1 MIGDVMK
8 KIVNGKIKFLIVL
21 VIFISISFMT
31 IGYSA
36 LSTNLLIS
44 GNTQVKPG
52 GKIYISSI
60 RLVETNDA
68 SETYNA
74 TITDS
79 TTNISMSVPSAN
91 STFTYEVTITNTTDQ
106 YYYLSKINELI
117 NNSEGI
123 YFLMD
128 LYLYDDFAPN
138 SETTFKIIYNGT
150 KVPIDSELKLNL
162 EYIFSEGNRYSD
174 PTLNG
179 ADPVLIDGLIPI
191 VYSDSLKK
199 WVKADV
205 INQAWYK
212 YDDLQWANATS
223 VISSKKDY
231 YVNAEPGTVVE
242 MNDMTSMVIW
252 IPRYSYTL
260 KEAYGY
266 SLAGGSNPSILTPGA
281 FDIKFG
287 NTNMLD
293 TGTASY
299 TGGVATNYYTS
310 PAFCWGNSCDNPT
323 TRSNSENIELP
334 GFWVAKFE
342 ASKVGNILYSKPNMS
357 PMTNISIAATFN
369 YVQTLMNGMNGYHNY
384 GYVGYVDAHLMKNT
398 EWGAMAY
405 LAQSKYGKYGNSN
418 YIGVNKEIYPN
429 NCINYTTGIGG
440 NNPHAGSTTSTCTTN
455 TYDTYYGM
463 GASTTG
469 NIYGVYDT
477 VGGTFDRVMGT
488 VLTSSGAF
496 FTDKSGFTSMPEGRY
511 INVYPAGNYGVNTTP
526 SIKGDALTDTLGFYQ
541 DRGVTS
547 EYLVNSWFY
556 RGGSLWSN
564 ATYINGIFS
573 YTTYSG
579 ISDPNHSSRY
589 TITIY

>member
-1 MIGDVMK
+1 MKEIYNKKFKFIFMIM
-8 KIVNGKIKFLIVL
+8 L
-21 VIFISISFMT
+21 FISVSLMS

-36 LSTNLLIS
+36 LNTNLTIS
-44 GNTQVKPG
+44 GNAEVRVG
-52 GKIYISSI
+52 GTIFISDIKLIDISNA
-60 RLVETNDA
+60 T
-68 SETYNA
+68 ETYNA
-74 TITDS
+74 TFTDS
-79 TTNISMSVPSAN
+79 TTNVSVNVPSSN
-91 STFTYEVTITNTTDQ
+91 STFTYEVTISNTTDQ
-106 YYYLSKINELI
+106 YYYLSKINELV
-117 NNSEGI
+117 NNSEGM

-138 SETTFKIIYNGT
+138 SNTKFKIVYNGT
-150 KVPIDSELKLNL
+150 NTPANSELKLNL
-162 EYIFSEGNRYSD
+162 EYIFTQGNRYTD
-174 PTLNG
+174 PLLNG

-191 VYSDSLKK
+191 IYDDSINK
-199 WVKADV
+199 WIKADV
-205 INQAWYK
+205 INQQWYD
-212 YDDLQWANATS
+212 YNNLQWANATS
-223 VISSKKDY
+223 VVSSKKDY
-231 YVNAEPGTVVE
+231 YVDSDPGTIVE
-242 MNDMTSMVIW
+242 MSDMTSMMVW

-260 KEAYGY
+260 KEQYGY
-266 SLAGGSNPSILTPGA
+266 LGYGGNTLSILTPGA

-287 NTNMLD
+287 NANMLD
-293 TGTASY
+293 TGSATYS
-299 TGGVATNYYTS
+299 GGTATNYYTS
-310 PAFCWGNSCDNPT
+310 PAFCWGNSCDNPA

-342 ASKVGNILYSKPNMS
+342 ASKVGNILYSKPNMK
-357 PMTNISIAATFN
+357 PMTNTSVKDTFY
-369 YVQTLMNGMNGYHNY
+369 YVQSLMNGTNGYYNY

-398 EWGAMAY
+398 EWGAVAY
-405 LAQSKYGKYGNSN
+405 LSQSKYGKYGNTN
-418 YIGVNKEIYPN
+418 YVGVNKEIYPN
-429 NCINYTTGIGG
+429 NCTNYSTGIGG
-440 NNPHAGSTTSTCTTN
+440 DGPQAKNTTATCGVN

-488 VLTSSGAF
+488 VLTETGAF
-496 FTDKSGFTSMPEGRY
+496 DPDASGFTSLPEGRY

-547 EYLVNSWFY
+547 QYLTNHWFY

-579 ISDPNHSSRY
+579 VSDPNHSSRY
-589 TITIY
+589 TVTIY